1 MKYKIFS
8 FFIGLGFIG
17 QLTAQDTSKVNNHNY
32 TLAEK
37 NIIDITQQIVPGRKN
52 SPAQQMKPYIILIS
66 ADGFRADFA
75 EKYEAKNLQNLSN
88 NGIRAKF
95 MTPSYPSVT
104 FPNHYS
110 IVTGLYPSHHGLV
123 DNSYIDVPTG
133 AFYNMGN
140 KKMVAEGKWYGGT
153 PLWVLAEKQQMITAS
168 FYWVASEAAIQGIRP
183 TYYYNYSEK
192 IPIGTRIKAVKDWL
206 MLPEENRPH
215 FITFYFPDVD
225 HDAHDFGP
233 EDPLPV
239 GVLEAMS
246 PISIPVS
253 IIDASSS
260 PIIPIPKL
268 EPKPNNALN
277 LPLPLPPVLPPFLP
291 VFPPLPLLPLL
302 PPPPPV
308 LPPPPE
314 PSPTTSTY
322 RACPDVDPS
331 CFFFPFTVSLN
342 L

>member
-1 MKYKIFS
+1 MKYKIFT

-17 QLTAQDTSKVNNHNY
+17 QLAAQDTSKVNNHNY
-32 TLAEK
+32 TVAEK
-37 NIIDITQQIVPGRKN
+37 NIIDLTQQIVPGRKN
-52 SPAQQMKPYIILIS
+52 SPAQQVKPYIILIS

-75 EKYEAKNLQNLSN
+75 EKYAAKNLQNLSK

-183 TYYYNYSEK
+183 TY
-192 IPIGTRIKAVKDWL
+192 
-206 MLPEENRPH
+206 
-215 FITFYFPDVD
+215 
-225 HDAHDFGP
+225 
-233 EDPLPV
+233 
-239 GVLEAMS
+239 
-246 PISIPVS
+246 
-253 IIDASSS
+253 
-260 PIIPIPKL
+260 
-268 EPKPNNALN
+268 
-277 LPLPLPPVLPPFLP
+277 
-291 VFPPLPLLPLL
+291 
-302 PPPPPV
+302 
-308 LPPPPE
+308 
-314 PSPTTSTY
+314 
-322 RACPDVDPS
+322 
-331 CFFFPFTVSLN
+331 
-342 L
+342 